1 MLENQNPNQPQEEN
15 TSPLSAEQPLKEE
28 NTPQYTQVPTPP
40 VYRYNAGPKEQP
52 FAQGGYT
59 YQNPNP
65 YQATYFVP
73 PKPKKKNR
81 GLLITAVCAAAIML
95 ICCTAVVT
103 AMLMDTEGFDLPT
116 DEFLN
121 PFESEEEAA
130 PSNQNS
136 ADVDRDDETVYEM
149 PEMTTE
155 EKGSEELSLVDI
167 NKKVKNSVV
176 AVLITEGE
184 QEAKF
189 SGSGFII
196 SDDGYII
203 TNTHVVDGA
212 SSIKI
217 VLHDG
222 ITEYKATIVGADD
235 RSDLA
240 ILKVDAENLTPV
252 DLGDSSLLE
261 VGETVVAIGN
271 PYGMELAGTVTNG
284 IISALNRKIEMNGSY
299 MTLIQTN
306 ASINP
311 GNSGGPLVNAYG
323 QVIGITSSK
332 LVATGYEGI
341 GFAIPIND
349 VVEIA
354 EELITYGK
362 VKTRAYIGI
371 SGRDFTAQ
379 EAAQYKMPRGVLVAA
394 VDLHCDAAAK
404 GLQKNDII
412 VGFNG
417 EKIISMAELN
427 EKKDKFHPGDQVT
440 ITYWRNNKETTIEIT
455 LTEASE

>member
-1 MLENQNPNQPQEEN
+1 MEENQNLNQPQVEEIP
-15 TSPLSAEQPLKEE
+15 SPPTYNYEATASEQPAE
-28 NTPQYTQVPTPP
+28 
-40 VYRYNAGPKEQP
+40 
-52 FAQGGYT
+52 QGGYT

-65 YQATYFVP
+65 YQATYVVP
-73 PKPKKKNR
+73 PQPKKKSNR
-81 GLLITAVCAAAIML
+81 GLIITAVSAAVIML

-103 AMLMDTEGFDLPT
+103 ALIMDAE
-116 DEFLN
+116 
-121 PFESEEEAA
+121 PFESPMENFFDPFANEEDIA
-130 PSNQNS
+130 PSNQNP
-136 ADVDRDDETVYEM
+136 ADVDRDEDAIYEL
-149 PEMTTE
+149 PDMTTE
-155 EKGSEELSLVDI
+155 QKSGEELSLVDI

-176 AVLITEGE
+176 AVLIAEGE
-184 QEAKF
+184 REAEF

-196 SDDGYII
+196 SADGYII

-222 ITEYKATIVGADD
+222 ITEYKAIVVGADE

-240 ILKVDAENLTPV
+240 VLKVDAKNLAPV
-252 DLGDSSLLE
+252 ELGDSALLE

-284 IISALNRKIEMNGSY
+284 IVSALNRKIEMNGSY

-332 LVATGYEGI
+332 LVASGYEGI
-341 GFAIPIND
+341 GFAIPINN

-354 EELITYGK
+354 EELISYGK

-379 EAAQYKMPRGVLVAA
+379 EAAQYRMPQGVLVAA

-417 EKIISMAELN
+417 EKITSMAELN
-427 EKKDKFHPGDQVT
+427 EKKDEFHPGDKVK
-440 ITYWRNNKETTIEIT
+440 ITYWRDNKETTVEIL

>member
-1 MLENQNPNQPQEEN
+1 MQEHQNPNQPQKEN
-15 TSPLSAEQPLKEE
+15 EPRYA
-28 NTPQYTQVPTPP
+28 QVPPP
-40 VYRYNAGPKEQP
+40 PTYRHNVASSEQP

-65 YQATYFVP
+65 YQPTYVVP
-73 PKPKKKNR
+73 PKPKQKRNR
-81 GLLITAVCAAAIML
+81 GLIITAVSAAAIML

-103 AMLMDTEGFDLPT
+103 AMLMEAEGFSKPTGDL
-116 DEFLN
+116 LN
-121 PFESEEEAA
+121 PFGTEEDST
-130 PSNQNS
+130 PSNNNS
-136 ADVDRDDETVYEM
+136 AEVDRDENAVYDL
-149 PEMTTE
+149 PDMTTE
-155 EKGSEELSLVDI
+155 QKSGEELSLVEI

-176 AVLITEGE
+176 AVLISDGE
-184 QEAKF
+184 QEAEF

-196 SDDGYII
+196 SADGYII
-203 TNTHVVDGA
+203 TNTHVVEGA

-222 ITEYKATIVGADD
+222 ITEYKATIVGADE

-240 ILKVDAENLTPV
+240 VLKVDAKNLAPV
-252 DLGDSSLLE
+252 ELGDSTQLE

-284 IISALNRKIEMNGSY
+284 IVSALNRKIEMNGSY

-332 LVATGYEGI
+332 LIASGYEGI

-349 VVEIA
+349 VVSIA

-379 EAAQYKMPRGVLVAA
+379 EAAQYNMPQGVLVAA

-427 EKKDKFHPGDQVT
+427 EKKDEFHPGDKVK
-440 ITYWRNNKETTIEIT
+440 ITYWRNNKETTVEIL

>member
-1 MLENQNPNQPQEEN
+1 MQENQNPNQPQEEN
-15 TSPLSAEQPLKEE
+15 T
-28 NTPQYTQVPTPP
+28 PQYAQEPSPP
-40 VYRYNAGPKEQP
+40 VYHYHTASSEQP

-65 YQATYFVP
+65 YQATYTVP
-73 PKPKKKNR
+73 PQPKKKRNR
-81 GLLITAVCAAAIML
+81 GLIVTAVSAAAIML

-103 AMLMDTEGFDLPT
+103 AMLMDAQGFIQPSED
-116 DEFLN
+116 FLN
-121 PFESEEEAA
+121 PFGNEEESA

-136 ADVDRDDETVYEM
+136 ADVDRDENANYEL
-149 PEMTTE
+149 PDMTTE
-155 EKGSEELSLVDI
+155 QKGGEELSLVDI

-176 AVLITEGE
+176 AVLIAQGE
-184 QEAKF
+184 QEAEF

-196 SDDGYII
+196 SEDGYII
-203 TNTHVVDGA
+203 TNAHVIDEA

-217 VLHDG
+217 VLQDG

-240 ILKVDAENLTPV
+240 VLKVDAKNLAPV
-252 DLGDSSLLE
+252 ELGDSSLLE

-311 GNSGGPLVNAYG
+311 GNSGGPLVNVYG

-332 LVATGYEGI
+332 LVASGYEGI

-354 EELITYGK
+354 EELITHGK

-371 SGRDFTAQ
+371 SGRDFTTQ
-379 EAAQYKMPRGVLVAA
+379 EAAQYQMPQGVLVAG

-417 EKIISMAELN
+417 EKISSMAELN
-427 EKKDKFHPGDQVT
+427 EKKDEFHPGDKVK
-440 ITYWRNNKETTIEIT
+440 ITYWRNNKETTIEIL

>member
-1 MLENQNPNQPQEEN
+1 MEEN
-15 TSPLSAEQPLKEE
+15 KNPLNQQNEASPRYA
-28 NTPQYTQVPTPP
+28 QVPPP
-40 VYRYNAGPKEQP
+40 PTYHYNAAQQP
-52 FAQGGYT
+52 PNYGGYT

-65 YQATYFVP
+65 YQSVYYTAP
-73 PKPKKKNR
+73 EAKKPKRNR
-81 GLLITAVCAAAIML
+81 GLIVTAIIAASVML

-103 AMLMDTEGFDLPT
+103 ALLMKADWSAPENPGFNPFGGAVDGGQKEDKEESSEVNRDENAVYDLP
-116 DEFLN
+116 D
-121 PFESEEEAA
+121 
-130 PSNQNS
+130 
-136 ADVDRDDETVYEM
+136 
-149 PEMTTE
+149 MTTE
-155 EKGSEELSLVDI
+155 KKDGEELSLVDI

-176 AVLITEGE
+176 AILIAMDGE
-184 QEAKF
+184 EASF

-196 SDDGYII
+196 SADGYVI
-203 TNTHVVDGA
+203 TNAHVIESA
-212 SSIKI
+212 TAIKV
-217 VLHDG
+217 VLNDG
-222 ITEYKATIVGADD
+222 ITEYNAKIVGADD

-240 ILKVDAENLTPV
+240 VLKVDATKLPPV
-252 DLGDSSLLE
+252 ELGDSAQLE

-371 SGRDFTAQ
+371 SGRDFTAM
-379 EAAQYKMPRGVLVAA
+379 EAEQYKMPQGVLVAT
-394 VDLHCDAAAK
+394 VDPECDAAAK

-412 VGFNG
+412 IGFNG
-417 EKIISMAELN
+417 EEISSMAELN
-427 EKKDKFHPGDQVT
+427 EKKDKFHPGDKVK
-440 ITYWRNNKETTIEIT
+440 ITYWRNQKETTIEIL
-455 LTEASE
+455 LTEATE

>member
-1 MLENQNPNQPQEEN
+1 MQEN
-15 TSPLSAEQPLKEE
+15 T
-28 NTPQYTQVPTPP
+28 NTTRPQTESNPQNVQVPSPP
-40 VYRYNAGPKEQP
+40 TYRYNAGSSEQT
-52 FAQGGYT
+52 FKQGGYT

-65 YQATYFVP
+65 YQTTYNVP
-73 PKPKKKNR
+73 PQPKKKLNR
-81 GLLITAVCAAAIML
+81 GLIVTAVSAAAIML

-103 AMLMDTEGFDLPT
+103 AMLMEAQGYMNPSEDFM
-116 DEFLN
+116 N
-121 PFESEEEAA
+121 PFGNEEDSA

-136 ADVDRDDETVYEM
+136 AAVDRDENAVYEL
-149 PEMTTE
+149 PDMTTE
-155 EKGSEELSLVDI
+155 QKGGEELSLVDI

-176 AVLITEGE
+176 AVLIAQGE
-184 QEAKF
+184 QEAEF

-196 SDDGYII
+196 SADGYII
-203 TNTHVVDGA
+203 TNAHVIDEA

-217 VLHDG
+217 VLQDG
-222 ITEYKATIVGADD
+222 ITEYKATIVGADE

-240 ILKVDAENLTPV
+240 VLKVDAKNLAPV
-252 DLGDSSLLE
+252 ELGDSSLLE

-311 GNSGGPLVNAYG
+311 GNSGGPLVNVYG

-332 LVATGYEGI
+332 LVASGYEGI

-354 EELITYGK
+354 EELITHGK

-379 EAAQYKMPRGVLVAA
+379 EAAQYQMPQGVLVAG

-417 EKIISMAELN
+417 EKISSMAELN
-427 EKKDKFHPGDQVT
+427 EKKDEFHPGDKVK
-440 ITYWRNNKETTIEIT
+440 ITYWRNNKETTIEIL

>member
-1 MLENQNPNQPQEEN
+1 MEENKNPMNPQEEN
-15 TSPLSAEQPLKEE
+15 APRCA
-28 NTPQYTQVPTPP
+28 QVPPLPT
-40 VYRYNAGPKEQP
+40 YRYHTASSEQP
-52 FAQGGYT
+52 FTQGGYT
-59 YQNPNP
+59 CQNPNP
-65 YQATYFVP
+65 YQATYTVP
-73 PKPKKKNR
+73 PQPKKKRNR
-81 GLLITAVCAAAIML
+81 GLIITAVSAAIVML

-103 AMLMDTEGFDLPT
+103 AMLMDAQGY
-116 DEFLN
+116 LN
-121 PFESEEEAA
+121 PSEDFVNPFGGEEESA

-136 ADVDRDDETVYEM
+136 ADVDRDENAVYEL
-149 PEMTTE
+149 PDMTTE
-155 EKGSEELSLVDI
+155 QKSGEELSLVDI

-176 AVLITEGE
+176 AVLIAQGE
-184 QEAKF
+184 QEAEF

-196 SDDGYII
+196 SADGYII
-203 TNTHVVDGA
+203 TNTHVVDEA

-222 ITEYKATIVGADD
+222 ITEYKATVVGADE

-240 ILKVDAENLTPV
+240 VLKIDAKDLAPV
-252 DLGDSSLLE
+252 DLGDSALLE

-271 PYGMELAGTVTNG
+271 PYGMELAGTVTDG
-284 IISALNRKIEMNGSY
+284 IVSALNRKIEMNGSY

-311 GNSGGPLVNAYG
+311 GNSGGPLVNVYG

-332 LVATGYEGI
+332 LVASGYEGI

-379 EAAQYKMPRGVLVAA
+379 EAAQYQMPQGVLVAA

-417 EKIISMAELN
+417 EKISSMAELN
-427 EKKDKFHPGDQVT
+427 EKKDEFHPGDKVT
-440 ITYWRNNKETTIEIT
+440 ITYWRNNKETTIEIL